1 MATELGQAYVQVIP
15 SAKGIGGMLKKSMGG
30 DFDSAGQSLGTS
42 LGSKIKKALIAAG
55 IGKALKT
62 AIFEGAK
69 LEQSLGG
76 VETLFKGSAGRVKQY
91 ASQAFK
97 TAGMSANEYMENVTS
112 FSAAMISSLGG
123 NTKKAAQLSNQAITD
138 MSDNAN
144 KMGSDISMITQ
155 TYQSLARG
163 QYQMLDNLKL
173 GYGGTKGEMQ
183 RLLNDA
189 EKLTGKKYDISNF
202 SDVTQ
207 AIHAIQTEM
216 GITGTTAKEAAST
229 ISGSFNMM
237 KASAKDFLG
246 NLTLGRDVS
255 KSMENLV
262 ASTGTFLSNLLPALG
277 NIAKGLVNVIGTTF
291 PQLFSQIG
299 KSLGANMPGLISKG
313 LSMIT
318 QFTASLRNNAGKFI
332 SAGMDMLL
340 KLAQGFARSMPVL
353 IQKIPQIVTNIAG
366 IINDNAPK
374 VLATGVKI
382 IITLAK
388 GLIQAIPTLIAN
400 IPQILR
406 AMWNAFTAFS
416 WLNLGGTIIR
426 GIVGALRGGVGALFS
441 AAQSLG
447 TTILNALA
455 NLPALL
461 FNAGATAIVR
471 MIQGLRSAWG
481 VLTGIGV
488 QIISVIISGLASLG
502 SRLWN
507 KAKSAVSRMISAFRS
522 GGWGSIGTHIISGII
537 RGIAGA
543 AGRLFSA
550 MKNLA
555 SRALKSAKKA
565 LGIESP
571 SKIFA
576 AEVGH
581 FIPSGIAL
589 GVERNEGVLTA
600 SMKHAAGTMTDAFNP
615 NLVRTAN
622 SSWSQMNM
630 YPAYKDAFS
639 GGVVQNINIYQPV
652 KTPGE
657 TARAIK
663 DAAFKIGLAGGQ

>member
-1 MATELGQAYVQVIP
+1 MATELGKAYVQVIP

-30 DFDSAGQSLGTS
+30 DMDSAGTSLGKG
-42 LGSKIKKALIAAG
+42 LGSKIKAAIIAAG
-55 IGKALKT
+55 IGKVLKT

-76 VETLFKGSAGRVKQY
+76 VETLFKGSAGRVKKY
-91 ASQAFK
+91 AAEAYR
-97 TAGMSANEYMENVTS
+97 TAGMSGNEYMENVTS

-123 NTKKAAQLSNQAITD
+123 NTKKAAKLSNQAITD

-144 KMGSDISMITQ
+144 KMGTDLSMVTQ

-189 EKLTGKKYDISNF
+189 EKLTGKKYDISSF

-207 AIHAIQTEM
+207 AIHAIQTQM

-262 ASTGTFLSNLLPALG
+262 TSTGTFLSNLLPALG

-291 PQLFSQIG
+291 PQMFSKIG
-299 KSLGANMPGLISKG
+299 NSLGASMPGLISKG
-313 LSMIT
+313 LTMVT
-318 QFTASLRNNAGKFI
+318 QFTASLRKNAGKFV

-340 KLAQGFARSMPVL
+340 KLAQGWANSMPVM
-353 IQKIPQIVTNIAG
+353 IQKIPQIITNIAG
-366 IINDNAPK
+366 LINDNAPK
-374 VLATGVKI
+374 IMITGGKI
-382 IITLAK
+382 IITLVK
-388 GLIQAIPTLIAN
+388 GLINAIPTLIAN

-406 AMWNAFTAFS
+406 AMWNAFTAFNWMS
-416 WLNLGGTIIR
+416 LGSTMIS
-426 GIVGALRGGVGALFS
+426 GIAGALRSGIGSLFS
-441 AAQSLG
+441 AAQSLCA
-447 TTILNALA
+447 TIVNAFI
-455 NLPALL
+455 NLPTVL
-461 FNAGATAIVR
+461 FNAGATAIVHL
-471 MIQGLRSAWG
+471 IQGFRSAWG
-481 VLTGIGV
+481 VITSIGGHIV
-488 QIISVIISGLASLG
+488 VAVISGLVSLASRMW
-502 SRLWN
+502 SS
-507 KAKSAVSRMISAFRS
+507 AKSAASRMLSAFRAVS
-522 GGWGSIGTHIISGII
+522 WGSVGTHIISGIV

-543 AGRLFSA
+543 AGKLFSA

-555 SRALKSAKKA
+555 SKALSAAKKV
-565 LGIESP
+565 LGINSP
-571 SKIFA
+571 SRVFA
-576 AEVGH
+576 AEVGRW
-581 FIPSGIAL
+581 IPAGIAV
-589 GVERNEGVLTA
+589 GVTKNSGMLSSVMDDTA
-600 SMKHAAGTMTDAFNP
+600 KSMTSSFNP
-615 NLVRTAN
+615 NLVRNAQI
-622 SSWSQMNM
+622 SWSGATQNN
-630 YPAYKDAFS
+630 AANQT
-639 GGVVQNINIYQPV
+639 GNVVQNINIYQPV

-657 TARAIK
+657 TAEAIK
-663 DAAFKIGLAGGQ
+663 NTAKYAFAGDYI

>member
-1 MATELGQAYVQVIP
+1 MATELGKAYVQVIP

-30 DFDSAGQSLGTS
+30 DMDSAGTSLGKG
-42 LGSKIKKALIAAG
+42 LGSKIKAAIIAAG
-55 IGKALKT
+55 IGKVLKT

-76 VETLFKGSAGRVKQY
+76 VETLFKGSAGRVKKY
-91 ASQAFK
+91 AAEAYR
-97 TAGMSANEYMENVTS
+97 TAGMSGNEYMENVTS

-123 NTKKAAQLSNQAITD
+123 NTKKAAKLSNQAITD

-144 KMGSDISMITQ
+144 KMGTDLSMVTQ

-189 EKLTGKKYDISNF
+189 EKLTGKKYDISSF

-207 AIHAIQTEM
+207 AIHAIQTQM

-291 PQLFSQIG
+291 PQMFSKIG
-299 KSLGANMPGLISKG
+299 NSLGASMPGLISKG
-313 LSMIT
+313 LTMVT
-318 QFTASLRNNAGKFI
+318 QFTASLRKNAGKFV
-332 SAGMDMLL
+332 SAGMEMLL
-340 KLAQGFARSMPVL
+340 KLAQGWANSMPVM
-353 IQKIPQIVTNIAG
+353 IQKIPQIITNIAG
-366 IINDNAPK
+366 LINDNAPK
-374 VLATGVKI
+374 IMVTGGKI
-382 IITLAK
+382 IITLVK
-388 GLIQAIPTLIAN
+388 GLINAIPTLIAN

-406 AMWNAFTAFS
+406 AMWNAFTAFNWMS
-416 WLNLGGTIIR
+416 LGSSMIS
-426 GIVGALRGGVGALFS
+426 GIAGALRSGIGSLFS
-441 AAQSLG
+441 AAQSLCV
-447 TTILNALA
+447 TIVNAFI
-455 NLPALL
+455 NLPTVL
-461 FNAGATAIVR
+461 FNAGATAIVHL
-471 MIQGLRSAWG
+471 IQGFRSAWG
-481 VLTGIGV
+481 VITSIGGRIV
-488 QIISVIISGLASLG
+488 VAVISGLVSLASRMW
-502 SRLWN
+502 SS
-507 KAKSAVSRMISAFRS
+507 AKSAASRMLSAFRAVS
-522 GGWGSIGTHIISGII
+522 WGSVGTHIISGII

-543 AGRLFSA
+543 AGKLFSS

-555 SRALKSAKKA
+555 SKALSAAKKV
-565 LGIESP
+565 LGINSP
-571 SKIFA
+571 SRVFA
-576 AEVGH
+576 AEVGRW
-581 FIPSGIAL
+581 IPAGIAVGVTKNSGILSSVMDDTAKSM
-589 GVERNEGVLTA
+589 TA
-600 SMKHAAGTMTDAFNP
+600 SFNP
-615 NLVRTAN
+615 NLVRNAQI
-622 SSWSQMNM
+622 SWSGATQNN
-630 YPAYKDAFS
+630 AANQA
-639 GGVVQNINIYQPV
+639 GNVVQNINIYQPV

-657 TARAIK
+657 TAEAIK
-663 DAAFKIGLAGGQ
+663 NTAKYAFAGDYI

>member
-216 GITGTTAKEAAST
+216 GITDTTAKEAAST

-406 AMWNAFTAFS
+406 AMWNAFTAFNWIS
-416 WLNLGGTIIR
+416 LGGTLVSSI
-426 GIVGALRGGVGALFS
+426 GGAIKGGAGTLFS
-441 AAQSLG
+441 AAKSLC
-447 TTILNALA
+447 TAILNALA
-455 NLPALL
+455 NLPTFL
-461 FNAGATAIVR
+461 FNAGATAIVH
-471 MIQGLRSAWG
+471 MIQGFRSAWG
-481 VLTGIGV
+481 VITSIGGRIV
-488 QIISVIISGLASLG
+488 VAIISGLASLA
-502 SRLWN
+502 SNMWS
-507 KAKSAVSRMISAFRS
+507 KAKGAISRMKSAFTS

-589 GVERNEGVLTA
+589 GVERNEGVLTT

-663 DAAFKIGLAGGQ
+663 DAALITGFAGD

>member
-1 MATELGQAYVQVIP
+1 MATELGKAYVQVIP

-30 DFDSAGQSLGTS
+30 DMDSAGTSLGKG
-42 LGSKIKKALIAAG
+42 LGSKIKAAIIAAG
-55 IGKALKT
+55 IGKVLKT

-76 VETLFKGSAGRVKQY
+76 VETLFKGSAGRVKKY
-91 ASQAFK
+91 AAEAYR
-97 TAGMSANEYMENVTS
+97 TAGMSGNEYMENVTS

-123 NTKKAAQLSNQAITD
+123 NTKKAAKLSNQAITD

-144 KMGSDISMITQ
+144 KMGTDLSMVTQ

-189 EKLTGKKYDISNF
+189 EKLTGKKYDISSF

-207 AIHAIQTEM
+207 AIHVIQTQM

-291 PQLFSQIG
+291 PQIFSKIG
-299 KSLGANMPGLISKG
+299 NSLGASMPGLVSKG
-313 LSMIT
+313 LTMVT
-318 QFTASLRNNAGKFI
+318 QFTASLRKNAGKFV
-332 SAGMDMLL
+332 SAGMEMLL
-340 KLAQGFARSMPVL
+340 KLAQGWANSMPVM
-353 IQKIPQIVTNIAG
+353 IQKIPQIITNIAG
-366 IINDNAPK
+366 LINDNAPK
-374 VLATGVKI
+374 IMITGGKI
-382 IITLAK
+382 IITLVK
-388 GLIQAIPTLIAN
+388 GLINAIPTLIAN

-406 AMWNAFTAFS
+406 AMWNAFTAFNWMS
-416 WLNLGGTIIR
+416 LGSSMIS
-426 GIVGALRGGVGALFS
+426 GIAGALRSGIGSLFS
-441 AAQSLG
+441 AAQSLCV
-447 TTILNALA
+447 TIVNAFI
-455 NLPALL
+455 NLPTVL
-461 FNAGATAIVR
+461 FNAGATAIVHL
-471 MIQGLRSAWG
+471 IQGFRSAWG
-481 VLTGIGV
+481 VITSIGGRIV
-488 QIISVIISGLASLG
+488 VAVISGLVSLASRMW
-502 SRLWN
+502 SS
-507 KAKSAVSRMISAFRS
+507 AKSAASRMLSAFRAVS
-522 GGWGSIGTHIISGII
+522 WGSVGTHIISGII

-543 AGRLFSA
+543 AGKLFSS

-555 SRALKSAKKA
+555 SKALSAAKKV
-565 LGIESP
+565 LGINSP
-571 SKIFA
+571 SRVFA
-576 AEVGH
+576 AEVGRW
-581 FIPSGIAL
+581 IPAGIAV
-589 GVERNEGVLTA
+589 GVTKNSGMLSSVMDDTA
-600 SMKHAAGTMTDAFNP
+600 KSMTSSFNP
-615 NLVRTAN
+615 NLVRNAQI
-622 SSWSQMNM
+622 SWSGATQNN
-630 YPAYKDAFS
+630 AANQT
-639 GGVVQNINIYQPV
+639 GNVVQNINIYQPV

-657 TARAIK
+657 TAEAIK
-663 DAAFKIGLAGGQ
+663 NTAKYAFAGDYI

>member
-1 MATELGQAYVQVIP
+1 MATELGKAYVQVIP
-15 SAKGIGGMLKKSMGG
+15 SAKGIGGMLKKSMSG
-30 DFDSAGQSLGTS
+30 DIDSAGTSLGKG
-42 LGSKIKKALIAAG
+42 LGSKIKAALVAAG
-55 IGKALKT
+55 IGKVLKT

-91 ASQAFK
+91 ASQAFR

-123 NTKKAAQLSNQAITD
+123 NTKKAARLSNQAITD

-144 KMGSDISMITQ
+144 KMGSDINMITQ

-189 EKLTGKKYDISNF
+189 EKLTGKKYDISSF

-207 AIHAIQTEM
+207 AIHAIQTQM

-255 KSMENLV
+255 QSLQNLV
-262 ASTGTFLSNLLPALG
+262 KSTGTFLSNLLPALG
-277 NIAKGLVNVIGTTF
+277 NIAKGIVNVIGTIF

-299 KSLGANMPGLISKG
+299 NSLGANMPGLISKG
-313 LSMIT
+313 LTMLT
-318 QFTASLRNNAGKFI
+318 QFTASLRSNAGKFV

-340 KLAQGFARSMPVL
+340 KLAQGFANSLPVF
-353 IQKIPQIVTNIAG
+353 IQKIPQIITNIAG
-366 IINDNAPK
+366 LINDNAPK
-374 VLATGVKI
+374 LLATGVKI
-382 IITLAK
+382 IIVLAK

-400 IPQILR
+400 IPQILK
-406 AMWNAFTAFS
+406 AIWNAFTAFS

-426 GIVGALRGGVGALFS
+426 GIAGALRGGVGALFS

-471 MIQGLRSAWG
+471 MIQGFRSAWG
-481 VLTGIGV
+481 VLTGIGA

-555 SRALKSAKKA
+555 SKALSAAKKV
-565 LGIESP
+565 LGINSP
-571 SKIFA
+571 SRVFA
-576 AEVGH
+576 AEVGKW
-581 FIPSGIAL
+581 IPAGIAVGVTKNSGIL
-589 GVERNEGVLTA
+589 NEVMDDTA
-600 SMKHAAGTMTDAFNP
+600 RSMTSSFNP
-615 NLVRTAN
+615 NIVRNAQVNWSGTAN
-622 SSWSQMNM
+622 DNGIV
-630 YPAYKDAFS
+630 AAEN
-639 GGVVQNINIYQPV
+639 VVQNINIYQPV
-652 KTPGE
+652 RTPGE
-657 TARAIK
+657 TAEAIK
-663 DAAFKIGLAGGQ
+663 NTAKYAFAGDYM

>member
-1 MATELGQAYVQVIP
+1 MATELGKAYVQVIP

-30 DFDSAGQSLGTS
+30 DMDSAGTSLGKG
-42 LGSKIKKALIAAG
+42 LGSKIKAAIIAAG
-55 IGKALKT
+55 IGKVLKT

-76 VETLFKGSAGRVKQY
+76 VETLFKGSAGRVKKY
-91 ASQAFK
+91 AAEAYR
-97 TAGMSANEYMENVTS
+97 TAGMSGNEYMENVTS

-123 NTKKAAQLSNQAITD
+123 NTKKAAKLSNQAITD

-144 KMGSDISMITQ
+144 KMGTDLSMVTQ

-189 EKLTGKKYDISNF
+189 EKLTGKKYDISSF

-207 AIHAIQTEM
+207 AIHAIQTQM

-291 PQLFSQIG
+291 PQIFSKIG
-299 KSLGANMPGLISKG
+299 NSLGASMPGLVSKG
-313 LSMIT
+313 LTMVT
-318 QFTASLRNNAGKFI
+318 QFTASLRKNAGKFV
-332 SAGMDMLL
+332 SAGMEMLL
-340 KLAQGFARSMPVL
+340 KLAQGWANSMPVM
-353 IQKIPQIVTNIAG
+353 IQKIPQIITNIAG
-366 IINDNAPK
+366 LINDNAPK
-374 VLATGVKI
+374 IMITGGKI
-382 IITLAK
+382 IITLVK
-388 GLIQAIPTLIAN
+388 GLINAIPTLIAN

-406 AMWNAFTAFS
+406 AMWNAFTAFNWMS
-416 WLNLGGTIIR
+416 LGSTMIS
-426 GIVGALRGGVGALFS
+426 GIAGALRSGIGSLFS
-441 AAQSLG
+441 AAQSLCV
-447 TTILNALA
+447 TIVNAFI
-455 NLPALL
+455 NLPTVL
-461 FNAGATAIVR
+461 FNAGATAIVHL
-471 MIQGLRSAWG
+471 IQGFRSAWG
-481 VLTGIGV
+481 VITSIGGRIV
-488 QIISVIISGLASLG
+488 VAVISGLVSLASRMW
-502 SRLWN
+502 SS
-507 KAKSAVSRMISAFRS
+507 AKSAASRMLSAFRAVS
-522 GGWGSIGTHIISGII
+522 WGSVGTHIISGII

-543 AGRLFSA
+543 AGKLFSS

-555 SRALKSAKKA
+555 SKALSAAKKV
-565 LGIESP
+565 LGINSP
-571 SKIFA
+571 SRVFA
-576 AEVGH
+576 AEVGRW
-581 FIPSGIAL
+581 IPAGIAVGVTKNSGIL
-589 GVERNEGVLTA
+589 SSVMDDTA
-600 SMKHAAGTMTDAFNP
+600 KSMTSSFNP
-615 NLVRTAN
+615 NLVRNAQI
-622 SSWSQMNM
+622 SWSGATQNN
-630 YPAYKDAFS
+630 AANQT
-639 GGVVQNINIYQPV
+639 GNVVQNINIYQPV

-657 TARAIK
+657 TAEAIK
-663 DAAFKIGLAGGQ
+663 NTAKYAFAGDYI

>member
-1 MATELGQAYVQVIP
+1 MATELGKAYVQVIP

-30 DFDSAGQSLGTS
+30 DMDSAGTSLGKG
-42 LGSKIKKALIAAG
+42 LGSKIKAAIIAAG
-55 IGKALKT
+55 IGKVLKT

-76 VETLFKGSAGRVKQY
+76 VETLFKGSAGRVKKY
-91 ASQAFK
+91 AAEAYR
-97 TAGMSANEYMENVTS
+97 TAGMSGNEYMENVTS

-123 NTKKAAQLSNQAITD
+123 NTKKAAKLSNQAITD

-144 KMGSDISMITQ
+144 KMGTDLSMVTQ

-189 EKLTGKKYDISNF
+189 EKLTGKKYDISSF

-207 AIHAIQTEM
+207 AIHAIQTQM

-291 PQLFSQIG
+291 PQIFSKIG
-299 KSLGANMPGLISKG
+299 NSLGASMPGLVSKG
-313 LSMIT
+313 LTMVT
-318 QFTASLRNNAGKFI
+318 QFTASLRKNAGKFV
-332 SAGMDMLL
+332 SAGMEMLL
-340 KLAQGFARSMPVL
+340 KLAQGWANSMPVM
-353 IQKIPQIVTNIAG
+353 IQKIPQIITNIAG
-366 IINDNAPK
+366 LINDNAPK
-374 VLATGVKI
+374 IMITGGKI
-382 IITLAK
+382 IITLVK
-388 GLIQAIPTLIAN
+388 GLINAIPTLIAN

-406 AMWNAFTAFS
+406 AMWNAFTAFNWMS
-416 WLNLGGTIIR
+416 LGSSMIS
-426 GIVGALRGGVGALFS
+426 GIAGALRSGIGSLFS
-441 AAQSLG
+441 AAQSLCV
-447 TTILNALA
+447 TIVNAFI
-455 NLPALL
+455 NLPTVL
-461 FNAGATAIVR
+461 FNAGATAIVHL
-471 MIQGLRSAWG
+471 IQGFRSAWG
-481 VLTGIGV
+481 VITSIGGRIV
-488 QIISVIISGLASLG
+488 VAVISGLVSLASRMW
-502 SRLWN
+502 SS
-507 KAKSAVSRMISAFRS
+507 AKSAASRMLSAFRAVS
-522 GGWGSIGTHIISGII
+522 WGSVGTHIISGII

-543 AGRLFSA
+543 AGKLFSS

-555 SRALKSAKKA
+555 SKALSAAKKV
-565 LGIESP
+565 LGINSP
-571 SKIFA
+571 SRVFA
-576 AEVGH
+576 AEVGRW
-581 FIPSGIAL
+581 IPAGIAVGVTKNSGILSSVMDDTAKSM
-589 GVERNEGVLTA
+589 TA
-600 SMKHAAGTMTDAFNP
+600 SFNP
-615 NLVRTAN
+615 NLVRNAQI
-622 SSWSQMNM
+622 SWSGATQNN
-630 YPAYKDAFS
+630 AANQT
-639 GGVVQNINIYQPV
+639 GNVVQNINIYQPV

-657 TARAIK
+657 TAEAIK
-663 DAAFKIGLAGGQ
+663 NTAKYAFAGDYI